1 MYHILYIEDNRENR
15 MLARRVLLASDLEC
29 QITEAD
35 NARRGIELA
44 QSMSPPPDIILMDL
58 SMPEMDGLTAT
69 KALRAIPSL
78 NDIPI
83 IALTANVMRGD
94 KERSLAAG
102 CDGYI
107 SKPIDI
113 DKFPDEVL
121 SYIRSGH
128 ERRAKHPQPSDT
140 D

>member
-128 ERRAKHPQPSDT
+128 ERRAKHPQPSDP